1 MTMPETSDQRLI
13 DNPRRGKISRFR
25 VVWLIL
31 IPLASIA
38 FQVNIPLF
46 FKHLGYLELPLLVT
60 VYFSLMQRNPMG
72 GTLVGA
78 VIGLLQD
85 ALANQPLGIFGMVKT
100 LVGYFAASLSI
111 KIDVDSTTIRAG
123 LSFFFF
129 FFHQFFTWILARALL
144 GQAIDFDI
152 TQTLLFGL
160 LNALVAIPLFL
171 ILDKLRE
178 RG

>member
-1 MTMPETSDQRLI
+1 MPDTGDQRLI
-13 DNPRRGKISRFR
+13 DNPRRGKISKFR
-25 VVWLIL
+25 VVWLIV

-72 GTLVGA
+72 GTFIGA

-100 LVGYFAASLSI
+100 LVGYFAASISI
-111 KIDVDSTTIRAG
+111 KIDVDNTTIRAA

-129 FFHQFFTWILARALL
+129 CFHQFFTWILVRALL

>member
-1 MTMPETSDQRLI
+1 MPDISDQILI
-13 DNPRRGKISRFR
+13 DNPRRGKISKFR
-25 VVWLIL
+25 IVWLIF

-46 FKHLGYLELPLLVT
+46 FRHLAYLELPLLVT
-60 VYFSLMQRNPMG
+60 VYFSLMRRNPIG
-72 GTLVGA
+72 GTLIGA
-78 VIGLLQD
+78 AIGLLQD
-85 ALANQPLGIFGMVKT
+85 ALSHQPLGIFGMVKT
-100 LVGYFAASLSI
+100 LVGYFAASISI
-111 KIDVDSTTIRAG
+111 KIDVDNTTIRFG

-129 FFHQFFTWILARALL
+129 FFHQFFTWILVRALL
-144 GQAIDFDI
+144 GQAVDFDL

-160 LNALVAIPLFL
+160 LNSLVAVPLFL

>member
-1 MTMPETSDQRLI
+1 MSNTSDQRLI

-25 VVWLIL
+25 VVWLIV

-38 FQVNIPLF
+38 FQVNFPLF

-60 VYFSLMQRNPMG
+60 VYFSLMQRNRMR
-72 GTLVGA
+72 GTFIGA

-100 LVGYFAASLSI
+100 LVGYFAASIST
-111 KIDVDSTTIRAG
+111 KIDVDNTTIRAA

-129 FFHQFFTWILARALL
+129 CFHQFFTWILVRALL
-144 GQAIDFDI
+144 GHAIDFDI

-160 LNALVAIPLFL
+160 LNGLVAIPLFL

>member
-1 MTMPETSDQRLI
+1 MPDTGDQRLI
-13 DNPRRGKISRFR
+13 DNPRRGKISKFR
-25 VVWLIL
+25 VVWLIV

-72 GTLVGA
+72 GTFIGA

-100 LVGYFAASLSI
+100 LVGYFAASISI
-111 KIDVDSTTIRAG
+111 KIDVDNTAIRAA

-129 FFHQFFTWILARALL
+129 CFHQFFTWILVRALL

-160 LNALVAIPLFL
+160 LNALVAVPLFL

>member
-1 MTMPETSDQRLI
+1 MTMPDTSDQRLI
-13 DNPRRGKISRFR
+13 DNPRRGKISKFR
-25 VVWLIL
+25 VVWLIV

-72 GTLVGA
+72 GTFIGA
-78 VIGLLQD
+78 AIGLLQD

-100 LVGYFAASLSI
+100 LVGYFAASIST
-111 KIDVDSTTIRAG
+111 KIDVDNTTIRAA

-129 FFHQFFTWILARALL
+129 CFHQFFTWILVRALL

-160 LNALVAIPLFL
+160 LNGLVAIPLFL

>member
-1 MTMPETSDQRLI
+1 MSNTSDQRLI

-25 VVWLIL
+25 VVWLIV

-60 VYFSLMQRNPMG
+60 VYFSLMQRNPMR
-72 GTLVGA
+72 GTFIGA

-100 LVGYFAASLSI
+100 LVGYFAASISI
-111 KIDVDSTTIRAG
+111 KIDVDNTTIRAG

-129 FFHQFFTWILARALL
+129 CFHQFFTWILVRALL
-144 GQAIDFDI
+144 GHAIDFDI

-160 LNALVAIPLFL
+160 LNGLVAIPLFL

>member
-1 MTMPETSDQRLI
+1 MTMPDTSDQRLI
-13 DNPRRGKISRFR
+13 DNPRRGKISKFR
-25 VVWLIL
+25 VVWLIV

-72 GTLVGA
+72 GTFIGA

-100 LVGYFAASLSI
+100 LVGYFAASISI
-111 KIDVDSTTIRAG
+111 KIDVDNPTIRAA

-129 FFHQFFTWILARALL
+129 CFHQFFTWILVRALL
-144 GQAIDFDI
+144 GQAIDFDV

-160 LNALVAIPLFL
+160 LNGLVAIPLFL

>member
-1 MTMPETSDQRLI
+1 MPDNSDQRLI
-13 DNPRRGKISRFR
+13 DNPRRGKISKFR

-46 FKHLGYLELPLLVT
+46 FRHLGYLELPLLVT
-60 VYFSLMQRNPMG
+60 VYFSLMQRNPVG
-72 GTLVGA
+72 GTLIGA

-100 LVGYFAASLSI
+100 LVGYFAASISI
-111 KIDVDSTTIRAG
+111 KIDVDNTTIRAG

-129 FFHQFFTWILARALL
+129 FFHQFFTWILVRALL
-144 GQAIDFDI
+144 GQAVDFDI

-160 LNALVAIPLFL
+160 LNALVAVPLFL

>member
-1 MTMPETSDQRLI
+1 MTMPDTSDQRLI
-13 DNPRRGKISRFR
+13 DNPRRGKISKFR
-25 VVWLIL
+25 VVWLIV

-72 GTLVGA
+72 GTFIGA

-100 LVGYFAASLSI
+100 LVGYFAASISI
-111 KIDVDSTTIRAG
+111 KIDVDNTTIRAA

-129 FFHQFFTWILARALL
+129 CFHQFFTWILVRALL

-160 LNALVAIPLFL
+160 LNGLVAIPLFL

>member
-1 MTMPETSDQRLI
+1 MNMPDTSDQRLI
-13 DNPRRGKISRFR
+13 DNPRRGKISKFR
-25 VVWLIL
+25 IVWLIF

-60 VYFSLMQRNPMG
+60 VYFSLMQRNPIG
-72 GTLVGA
+72 GTFVGA
-78 VIGLLQD
+78 AIGLLQD

-100 LVGYFAASLSI
+100 LVGYFAASISI
-111 KIDVDSTTIRAG
+111 KIDVDNTTIRAG

-129 FFHQFFTWILARALL
+129 FFHQFFTWILVRALL

-152 TQTLLFGL
+152 VQTLLFGL
-160 LNALVAIPLFL
+160 LNALVAVPLFL

>member
-1 MTMPETSDQRLI
+1 MTMPDTSDQRLI
-13 DNPRRGKISRFR
+13 DNPRRGKISKFR
-25 VVWLIL
+25 VVWLIV

-72 GTLVGA
+72 GTFIGA

-100 LVGYFAASLSI
+100 LVGYFAASIST
-111 KIDVDSTTIRAG
+111 KIDVDNTTIRAA

-129 FFHQFFTWILARALL
+129 CFHQFFTWILVRALL
-144 GQAIDFDI
+144 GQAIDFDV

-160 LNALVAIPLFL
+160 LNGLVAIPLFL

>member
-1 MTMPETSDQRLI
+1 MPDTGDQRLI
-13 DNPRRGKISRFR
+13 DNPRRGKISKFR
-25 VVWLIL
+25 VVWLIV

-72 GTLVGA
+72 GTFIGA

-100 LVGYFAASLSI
+100 LVGYFAASIST
-111 KIDVDSTTIRAG
+111 KIDVDNTTIRAA

-129 FFHQFFTWILARALL
+129 CFHQFFTWILVRALL

>member
-1 MTMPETSDQRLI
+1 MSNTSDQRLI

-25 VVWLIL
+25 VVWLIV

-60 VYFSLMQRNPMG
+60 VYFSLMQRNRMR
-72 GTLVGA
+72 GTFIGA

-100 LVGYFAASLSI
+100 LVGYFAASISI
-111 KIDVDSTTIRAG
+111 KIDVDNTTIRAG

-129 FFHQFFTWILARALL
+129 CFHQFFTWILVRALL
-144 GQAIDFDI
+144 GHAIDFDI

-160 LNALVAIPLFL
+160 LNGLVAIPLFL

>member
-1 MTMPETSDQRLI
+1 MPDLSNQILI
-13 DNPRRGKISRFR
+13 DNARRGKISRFR
-25 VVWLIL
+25 IVWLIFV
-31 IPLASIA
+31 PLASIA

-60 VYFSLMQRNPMG
+60 VYFSLMQRNPIG
-72 GTLVGA
+72 GTCIGA

-85 ALANQPLGIFGMVKT
+85 ALANQPLGIFGIVKT
-100 LVGYFAASLSI
+100 LVGYFAASISI
-111 KIDVDSTTIRAG
+111 KIDVDNTTIRFG

-129 FFHQFFTWILARALL
+129 FFHQFFTWILVRALL
-144 GQAIDFDI
+144 GQAIDFDFS
-152 TQTLLFGL
+152 QTLLFGL
-160 LNALVAIPLFL
+160 LNSLVAIPLFL

>member
-1 MTMPETSDQRLI
+1 MPDTSDQRLI

-100 LVGYFAASLSI
+100 LVGYFAASISI

>member
-1 MTMPETSDQRLI
+1 MTMPDTSDQRLI
-13 DNPRRGKISRFR
+13 DNPRRGKISKFR
-25 VVWLIL
+25 VVWLIV

-72 GTLVGA
+72 GTFIGA

-100 LVGYFAASLSI
+100 LVGYFAASISI
-111 KIDVDSTTIRAG
+111 KIDVDNTTIRAG

-129 FFHQFFTWILARALL
+129 CFHQFFTWILVRALL

-160 LNALVAIPLFL
+160 LNGLVAIPLFL

>member
-1 MTMPETSDQRLI
+1 MPDTGDQRLI
-13 DNPRRGKISRFR
+13 DNPRRGKISKFR
-25 VVWLIL
+25 VVWLIV

-72 GTLVGA
+72 GTFIGA

-100 LVGYFAASLSI
+100 LVGYFAASISI
-111 KIDVDSTTIRAG
+111 KIDVDNTTIRAG

-129 FFHQFFTWILARALL
+129 CFHQFFTWILVRALL

>member
-1 MTMPETSDQRLI
+1 MTMPDTSDQRLI

-25 VVWLIL
+25 VAWLIL

-72 GTLVGA
+72 GTFIGA
-78 VIGLLQD
+78 AIGLLQD

-100 LVGYFAASLSI
+100 LVGYFAASISI
-111 KIDVDSTTIRAG
+111 KIDVDNTTIRAG

-129 FFHQFFTWILARALL
+129 CFHQFFTWILVRALL

-160 LNALVAIPLFL
+160 LNGLVAIPLFL

>member
-1 MTMPETSDQRLI
+1 MPDNSDQRLI
-13 DNPRRGKISRFR
+13 DNPRRGKISKFR

-46 FKHLGYLELPLLVT
+46 FRHLGYLELPLLVT
-60 VYFSLMQRNPMG
+60 VYFSLMQRNPVG
-72 GTLVGA
+72 GTLIGA

-100 LVGYFAASLSI
+100 LVGYFAASISI
-111 KIDVDSTTIRAG
+111 KIDVDNTTIRAG

-129 FFHQFFTWILARALL
+129 FFHQFFTWILVRALL
-144 GQAIDFDI
+144 GQAVDFDI

>member
-1 MTMPETSDQRLI
+1 MSDISDQILI
-13 DNPRRGKISRFR
+13 DNPRRGKVSKFR
-25 VVWLIL
+25 IIWLIF

-46 FKHLGYLELPLLVT
+46 FRHLAYLELPLLVT
-60 VYFSLMQRNPMG
+60 VYFSLMRRNPMG
-72 GTLVGA
+72 GTLIGA

-85 ALANQPLGIFGMVKT
+85 ALSHQPLGIFGMVKS
-100 LVGYFAASLSI
+100 LVGYFAASISI
-111 KIDVDSTTIRAG
+111 KIDVDNTAIRCA

-129 FFHQFFTWILARALL
+129 FFHQFFTWILVRALL
-144 GQAIDFDI
+144 GQAVDFEF
-152 TQTLLFGL
+152 TQTMLFGL
-160 LNALVAIPLFL
+160 LNAIVAVPLFL

>member
-1 MTMPETSDQRLI
+1 MPDTGDQRLI
-13 DNPRRGKISRFR
+13 DNPRRGKISKFR
-25 VVWLIL
+25 VVWLIV

-72 GTLVGA
+72 GTFIGA

-100 LVGYFAASLSI
+100 LVGYFAASIST
-111 KIDVDSTTIRAG
+111 KIDVDNTTIRAA

-129 FFHQFFTWILARALL
+129 CFHQFFTWILVRALL
-144 GQAIDFDI
+144 GQAVDFDI

>member
-1 MTMPETSDQRLI
+1 MPDTGDQRLI
-13 DNPRRGKISRFR
+13 DNPRRGKISKFR
-25 VVWLIL
+25 VVWLIV

-72 GTLVGA
+72 GTFIGA

-100 LVGYFAASLSI
+100 LVGYFAASISI
-111 KIDVDSTTIRAG
+111 KIDVDNTTIRAA

-129 FFHQFFTWILARALL
+129 CFHQFFTWILVRALL

-160 LNALVAIPLFL
+160 LNGLVAIPLFL

>member
-1 MTMPETSDQRLI
+1 MSNTSDQRLI

-25 VVWLIL
+25 VVWLIV

-72 GTLVGA
+72 GTFIGA

-100 LVGYFAASLSI
+100 LVGYFAASISI
-111 KIDVDSTTIRAG
+111 KIDVDNTTIRAG

-129 FFHQFFTWILARALL
+129 CFHQFFTWILVRALL
-144 GQAIDFDI
+144 GHAIDFDI

-160 LNALVAIPLFL
+160 LNGLVAIPLFL